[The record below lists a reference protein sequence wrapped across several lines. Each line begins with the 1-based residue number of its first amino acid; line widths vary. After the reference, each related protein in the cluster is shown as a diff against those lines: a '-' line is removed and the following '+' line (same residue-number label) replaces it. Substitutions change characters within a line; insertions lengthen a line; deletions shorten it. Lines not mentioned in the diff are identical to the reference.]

1 MVDIVEPRVSIIKNQ
16 SNDLAIFKCNFF
28 FLNYEI
34 YAMCHHYISTW
45 ASFHQ
50 MIQKMKHIISNH
62 V

>member
-1 MVDIVEPRVSIIKNQ
+1 MVDLVEPCVSIIKNQ
-16 SNDLAIFKCNFF
+16 SNDLPIFKYNF

-34 YAMCHHYISTW
+34 YATCHHYIGTW

-50 MIQKMKHIISNH
+50 MIQKMKRIISNH